1 MKTLV
6 TGGSGYFGS
15 HLIKKLL
22 DRGYEVRSLDINDAD
37 DRPSKAEFIKADIRD
52 FEAVKRAC
60 EGVDFVFHTVAQVP
74 LANDPDLFLSVNLG
88 GTETL
93 LKASL
98 ESRIKAVVHVSTSAV
113 FSVPIDMPITDDT
126 PVNPMEP
133 YGKAKLQG
141 EKLCFEYANKGLN
154 ISVVRPR
161 TIIGGESRLG
171 IFQILFEWVSEGK
184 KIPVFDKGDYLYQFV
199 HSDDLAEVC
208 IRSAEKSPKTD
219 QKTPRIYNC
228 GAEKYATMREML
240 QTLCDHAATGAK
252 VRSVPMKPAMLAMK
266 IANRLGLSPLTDW
279 HWLAYGHPFYFDTS
293 KIRKELGYT
302 AKYSNDEMI
311 CESYDWYIA
320 NKDKLK
326 VMGQGASAHRSAVKQ
341 GILKLVKW
349 LS

>member
-1 MKTLV
+1 MKALV
-6 TGGSGYFGS
+6 TGGSGYFGT

-22 DRGYEVRSLDINDAD
+22 AYNYEVKSLDINDAD
-37 DRPSKAEFIKADIRD
+37 DRPKEVEFIRADIRD
-52 FEAVKRAC
+52 YEAVKKAC
-60 EGVDFVFHTVAQVP
+60 EEVDFVFHTVAQVP

-98 ESRIKAVVHVSTSAV
+98 SNGVKKVVHISTSAV
-113 FSVPIDMPITDDT
+113 FSVPIPMPITDET

-141 EKLCFEYANKGLN
+141 EKLCFEYADKGL
-154 ISVVRPR
+154 SVAIVRPR
-161 TIIGGESRLG
+161 TIIGGASRLG
-171 IFQILFEWVSEGK
+171 IFQILFEWVSEGR
-184 KIPVFDKGDYLYQFV
+184 KIPVFDDGNYLYQFV

-208 IRSAEKSPKTD
+208 IRAMRRSTQESQP
-219 QKTPRIYNC
+219 QIYNC
-228 GAEKYATMREML
+228 GAERYGSMREML

-252 VRSVPMKPAMLAMK
+252 IRCVPMKPAMLAMK

-279 HWLAYGHPFYFDTS
+279 HWLAYGHPFYFDLS
-293 KIRKELGYT
+293 KIRGELGYT

-326 VMGQGASAHRSAVKQ
+326 YAKEGASAHRSAVKQ
-341 GILKLVKW
+341 GALKLLKW